1 MMCTVRALPTYDEAA
16 ALPGVPRRPVPA
28 AYGDSNGHM
37 NVRHYLGTFD
47 DAEWELFGPHGLD
60 TEASHGGGL
69 FALEQYLTYRR
80 EVLVGAEVSV
90 HLRVVGRDE
99 RMLHLVSYLLDHDE
113 GRVAASMEALEAYVD
128 HGTRRL
134 APFPAPAAA
143 ELDRLAA
150 EHRALPW
157 RPDLSGAMA
166 LRGAR

>member
-16 ALPGVPRRPVPA
+16 RLPGAPRRRVGEEL
-28 AYGDSNGHM
+28 GDSNGHM

-60 TEASHGGGL
+60 TDATYGGGL
-69 FALEQYLTYRR
+69 FALEQFLTYRR

-90 HLRVVGRDE
+90 HVRVLARAE
-99 RMLHLVSYLLDHDE
+99 RMLHLVSYLLDHE
-113 GRVAASMEALEAYVD
+113 HARVAASMEALEAYVD

-143 ELDRLAA
+143 ELDRLVH
-150 EHRALPW
+150 EQSRLPW
-157 RPDLSGAMA
+157 TPQLSGAIE
-166 LRGAR
+166 LKQTR